1 MDINKITFR
10 TKVFEDDKENIREI
24 LHSSGFFYDFEIDVA
39 IELAQE
45 YLEYGPESDY
55 YFLFADI
62 DGRTVGYTCF
72 GPIACTKHSFDL
84 YWIGVHED
92 TRGSGL
98 GKILMKESEK
108 IIKDLG
114 GKGVYIETSSRE
126 KYIPTQRFY
135 DSCGC
140 DLIAQIKDFYDE
152 GDDKLIYKRSL

>member
-1 MDINKITFR
+1 MDISKITFR
-10 TKVFEDDKENIREI
+10 TKVLEDDKENIREI

-45 YLEYGPESDY
+45 YLEYGVESDY
-55 YFLFADI
+55 YFLFAEI
-62 DGRTVGYTCF
+62 DGKTVGYTCF

-84 YWIGVHED
+84 YWIGVHEN
-92 TRGSGL
+92 TRGTGL

-114 GKGVYIETSSRE
+114 GKGVYIETSSRD

>member
-1 MDINKITFR
+1 MDINNIIFR
-10 TKVFEDDKENIREI
+10 TKVLEEDKENIREI
-24 LHSSGFFYDFEIDVA
+24 LHSSGFFYDFEIEVA

-45 YLEYGPESDY
+45 YIEYGTESDY
-55 YFLFADI
+55 YFLFAEI

-114 GKGVYIETSSRE
+114 GKGVYIETSSRD

-135 DSCGC
+135 DTCGC
-140 DLIAQIKDFYDE
+140 DLIARIKDFYDE
-152 GDDKLIYKRSL
+152 DDDKLIYKRTL

>member
-10 TKVFEDDKENIREI
+10 TKVLEDDKENIREI
-24 LHSSGFFYDFEIDVA
+24 LHSSEFFYDFEIDVA

-84 YWIGVHED
+84 YWIGVHND

-98 GKILMKESEK
+98 GKILMKESER

-114 GKGVYIETSSRE
+114 GKGVYIETSSKE
-126 KYIPTQRFY
+126 KYMPTQKFY
-135 DSCGC
+135 DSIGC
-140 DLIAQIKDFYDE
+140 ELIARIKDFYDE

>member
-1 MDINKITFR
+1 MDIKNITFR
-10 TKVFEDDKENIREI
+10 TKVLEDDKENIREI

-45 YLEYGPESDY
+45 YIEYGPESDY
-55 YFLFADI
+55 YFLFAEI
-62 DGRTVGYTCF
+62 EGRTVGYTCF

-84 YWIGVHED
+84 YWIGVHND

>member
-1 MDINKITFR
+1 MDINTITFR
-10 TKVFEDDKENIREI
+10 TKVLEEDKENIREI

-55 YFLFADI
+55 YFLFAEI
-62 DGRTVGYTCF
+62 NGKTAGYTCF

-84 YWIGVHED
+84 YWIGVHND

-98 GKILMKESEK
+98 GKILMMETEK

-126 KYIPTQRFY
+126 KYIPTQKFY

-140 DLIAQIKDFYDE
+140 DLIARIKDFYDE
-152 GDDKLIYKRSL
+152 DDDKLIYKRSL